1 MIILHPAI
9 TVVFIFIVLAS
20 FMEVYDERFEKK
32 KTALWIVGI
41 ALVALGGLRNY
52 VGADYPVYKSMYEI
66 YFPPMDLSEVW
77 NKMMFKEAKLDIEW
91 AYVLLNRAVFFFDA
105 PFYVLTLVISILT
118 ISIRLSL
125 SYKDSAY
132 PIFSTLLFL
141 IPVYF
146 MTDNGHMRQA
156 LGMVMCVWA
165 YQFVKSRNVWYYLL
179 CLYIAF
185 GFHKST
191 VLFLPA
197 FWFVRIPLNSTKIFY
212 MIIFCVLLS
221 PLHIY
226 NYFSGFLESIS
237 PQDVSSGFNGY
248 INVEDK
254 ASTFMDGLMVVYSV
268 LLVVFDKQACQKIYY
283 YEYMRNILVVG
294 VCCYFIFRDNP
305 VFATRLV
312 GVYTTFAYIV
322 MPNIAASLNVTKKR
336 LVHLFFVCFMI
347 FYYFVFAQYQGTAGR
362 FTPETYRNFLWSD

>member
-1 MIILHPAI
+1 
-9 TVVFIFIVLAS
+9 
-20 FMEVYDERFEKK
+20 MEVYDGRFEKK
-32 KTALWIVGI
+32 KTTLWIIGI
-41 ALVALGGLRNY
+41 ALVLLGGLRNY
-52 VGADYPVYKSMYEI
+52 VGPDYPIYKSMYSV
-66 YFPPMDLSEVW
+66 YFPTVDLSDVW
-77 NKMMFKEAKLDIEW
+77 SKMLFKDAKLDIEW
-91 AYVLLNRAVFFFDA
+91 GYVLLNQAVFFFGP
-105 PFYVLTLVISILT
+105 PFYIFTLVVSIIT

-132 PIFSTLLFL
+132 PIFSTLLFF

-146 MTDNGHMRQA
+146 ITDNGQMRQA
-156 LGMVMCVWA
+156 LGMVMCLVA
-165 YQFVKSRNVWYYLL
+165 YQFIKNRKIWYYLL

-191 VLFLPA
+191 ILFLPA

-212 MIIFCVLLS
+212 LIILSVLLS

-254 ASTFMDGLMVVYSV
+254 ASSFMDGLIVVYSI
-268 LLVVFDKQACQKIYY
+268 LLVMFDKQACQKIYY

-305 VFATRLV
+305 IFATRLV

-322 MPNIAASLNVTKKR
+322 IPNIAAALAVTKKKM
-336 LVHLFFVCFMI
+336 LHMFFVCFMI
-347 FYYFVFAQYQGTAGR
+347 FYYFVFAQYQGNAGR
-362 FTPETYRNFLWSD
+362 FTPQTYKNFLWSN